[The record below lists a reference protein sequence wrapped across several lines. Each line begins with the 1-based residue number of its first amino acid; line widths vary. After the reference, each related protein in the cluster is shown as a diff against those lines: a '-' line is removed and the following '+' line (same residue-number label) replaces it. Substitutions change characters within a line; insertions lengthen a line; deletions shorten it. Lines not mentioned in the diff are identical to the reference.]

1 MAVGQNFNNSLAL
14 HARSMLLA
22 EELRLEVQ
30 KQQTRKRTKEYMADS
45 CFAGCRRLIS
55 AYILASLSQEELAER
70 HRRHP
75 PLGGG
80 QIQQQL
86 SAGQS
91 QSDGNHA
98 RPGTGRRGSRQ
109 PDPSRQPVGGQ
120 VAASRQRV
128 RAPEQRENLT

>member
-30 KQQTRKRTKEYMADS
+30 KQQTRKRTKEYMVDS
-45 CFAGCRRLIS
+45 CFGCCRSLIS

-75 PLGGG
+75 PLGEG
-80 QIQQQL
+80 QIQRPL

-91 QSDGNHA
+91 QSESNHA
-98 RPGTGRRGSRQ
+98 RPG
-109 PDPSRQPVGGQ
+109 
-120 VAASRQRV
+120 
-128 RAPEQRENLT
+128 